1 MIAIYKV
8 YKANY
13 TDECP
18 EVIIS
23 SSDYEALGKALDKE
37 DQHGPLLELY
47 EICGDGFRD
56 VV

>member
-1 MIAIYKV
+1 MGIYKV

-13 TDECP
+13 AGGCP
-18 EVIIS
+18 EVIVAH
-23 SSDYEALGKALDKE
+23 SDYEALGKALDKE

-47 EICGDGFRD
+47 EICGDGFRA